1 MTEAILLSDLTKRFG
16 EQTALD
22 RVSLRIP
29 AGTVVG
35 LLGPNG
41 AGKTTLI
48 NCLTTLLQ
56 PDGGTIRVL
65 GHDPGTDPSL
75 VRANIA
81 VTGQFAALDEQISPR
96 ENLVFFGRLLGL
108 GKGEARRRAGEM
120 LERFELGEAAYTPVA
135 YLSGG
140 MRRRLDLAVSL
151 VVPRPVLVL
160 DEPTTGLD
168 PRSRKLLWDMVRAE
182 AARGVAVLLTTQYLE
197 EADQLADRIVVID
210 KGRVLADGSS
220 DELKLDVGGLMCRLT
235 LTGAAD
241 TAAARQALGDLAGVT
256 AEDDKVAV
264 PVARPEDVGA
274 VLGRL
279 DGKGLRITDI
289 EVTKPTLDE
298 VFFALTEP
306 MEKEATR

>member
-1 MTEAILLSDLTKRFG
+1 MTEAISLSDLTKRFG
-16 EQTALD
+16 DQTALD
-22 RVSLRIP
+22 RVCLRIP

-56 PDGGTIRVL
+56 PDGGSVRVL
-65 GHDPGTDPSL
+65 GHDPETEPSL

-108 GKGEARRRAGEM
+108 SRGEAQGRAGEM
-120 LERFELGEAAYTPVA
+120 LERFELAEAAHTPVG

-182 AARGVAVLLTTQYLE
+182 ARRGVAVLLTTQYLD
-197 EADQLADRIVVID
+197 EADQLADRIVVVD

-220 DELKLDVGGLMCRLT
+220 DELKRDVGGIMCRLT
-235 LTGAAD
+235 LTGGAD
-241 TAAARQALGDLAGVT
+241 PEAVRHALRDLPGAV
-256 AEDDKVAV
+256 AEGDKVTVPMSHPEEVAAV
-264 PVARPEDVGA
+264 I
-274 VLGRL
+274 GRL
-279 DGKGLRITDI
+279 DGTGLRIADI
-289 EVTKPTLDE
+289 EVTRPTLDE

-306 MEKEATR
+306 LEREATR

>member
-1 MTEAILLSDLTKRFG
+1 MTEAIALTDLTKRFG
-16 EQTALD
+16 EHTALD

-48 NCLTTLLQ
+48 NCLTTLLR
-56 PDGGTIRVL
+56 PDGGTVRVL

-81 VTGQFAALDEQISPR
+81 VTGQFAALDEQISPH

-108 GKGEARRRAGEM
+108 GRGEAQRRAGEM
-120 LERFELGEAAYTPVA
+120 LERFELSEAARAPVG

-168 PRSRKLLWDMVRAE
+168 PRSRKLLWDMVRDE

-220 DELKLDVGGLMCRLT
+220 DELKREVGGVMCRLT
-235 LTGAAD
+235 MTSGAD
-241 TAAARQALGDLAGVT
+241 TEAVRLALSDLPGVAAEG
-256 AEDDKVAV
+256 DKVTV
-264 PVARPEDVGA
+264 PMSQPED
-274 VLGRL
+274 LGTVIGRV
-279 DGKGLRITDI
+279 DRTGLRIADI
-289 EVTKPTLDE
+289 EVTRPTLDE

-306 MEKEATR
+306 LEKEATR